1 MSVGE
6 RIRYLR
12 KLNGVKSQ
20 EELAYLVDTARQTI
34 SSWERDICL
43 PEGANLLKLAK
54 VLNTSVAYIS
64 GETPQPEPAAP
75 HVGGGPNPHSSLQQG
90 QTPAAR
96 ARRAGRRCAAPEPR
110 KRQGRLLAE
119 RRVAR
124 TDSYIDGKKL
134 ERQNGALRA
143 PA

>member
-54 VLNTSVAYIS
+54 VLNT
-64 GETPQPEPAAP
+64 
-75 HVGGGPNPHSSLQQG
+75 
-90 QTPAAR
+90 
-96 ARRAGRRCAAPEPR
+96 
-110 KRQGRLLAE
+110 
-119 RRVAR
+119 
-124 TDSYIDGKKL
+124 
-134 ERQNGALRA
+134 
-143 PA
+143 

>member
-54 VLNTSVAYIS
+54 VLNTSVAYIM
-64 GETPQPEPAAP
+64 GETPQPEAAAP
-75 HVGGGPNPHSSLQQG
+75 DGDAPRPSRGSVKAAYSLN
-90 QTPAAR
+90 A
-96 ARRAGRRCAAPEPR
+96 AAPEPILISMEKSSNGKTVR
-110 KRQGRLLAE
+110 YELPPECAE
-119 RRVAR
+119 RVFPFV
-124 TDSYIDGKKL
+124 
-134 ERQNGALRA
+134 ERLWQKIEKEMETRG
-143 PA
+143 

>member
-12 KLNGVKSQ
+12 KLNGIKSQ

-54 VLNTSVAYIS
+54 VLNTSVAYIM

-75 HVGGGPNPHSSLQQG
+75 DGDAPRPSRGSVKAAYSLNAASPEPILISMEKARTAKRCATSSRLNAPSAYSHSSSACG
-90 QTPAAR
+90 
-96 ARRAGRRCAAPEPR
+96 
-110 KRQGRLLAE
+110 KR
-119 RRVAR
+119 
-124 TDSYIDGKKL
+124 
-134 ERQNGALRA
+134 
-143 PA
+143 

>member
-43 PEGANLLKLAK
+43 TEGANLLKLAK
-54 VLNTSVAYIS
+54 VVHAALY
-64 GETPQPEPAAP
+64 PPANGSDVNAELICKIFLRHAP
-75 HVGGGPNPHSSLQQG
+75 FL
-90 QTPAAR
+90 
-96 ARRAGRRCAAPEPR
+96 
-110 KRQGRLLAE
+110 
-119 RRVAR
+119 
-124 TDSYIDGKKL
+124 
-134 ERQNGALRA
+134 
-143 PA
+143 

>member
-1 MSVGE
+1 MSVGN
-6 RIRYLR
+6 RIRALR
-12 KLNGVKSQ
+12 SRNKISSQ
-20 EELAYLVDTARQTI
+20 EELAYLVGTARQTI

-54 VLNTSVAYIS
+54 VLNTSVAYIM
-64 GETPQPEPAAP
+64 GETPQ
-75 HVGGGPNPHSSLQQG
+75 
-90 QTPAAR
+90 
-96 ARRAGRRCAAPEPR
+96 PEPR

>member
-12 KLNGVKSQ
+12 KLNGIKSQ

-54 VLNTSVAYIS
+54 VLNTSVAYIM
-64 GETPQPEPAAP
+64 GETLQPEPAASDGDAP
-75 HVGGGPNPHSSLQQG
+75 RPSRGSVKAAYSLN
-90 QTPAAR
+90 A
-96 ARRAGRRCAAPEPR
+96 AAPEPILISMEKSSNGKTVR
-110 KRQGRLLAE
+110 YELPPECAE
-119 RRVAR
+119 RVFPFV
-124 TDSYIDGKKL
+124 
-134 ERQNGALRA
+134 ERLWQKIEKEMETRG
-143 PA
+143 